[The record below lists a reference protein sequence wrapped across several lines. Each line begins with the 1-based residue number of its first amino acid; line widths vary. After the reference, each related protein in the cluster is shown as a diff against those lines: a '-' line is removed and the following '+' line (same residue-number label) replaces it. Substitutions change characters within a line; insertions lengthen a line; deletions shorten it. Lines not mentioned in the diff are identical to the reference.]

1 MTTAQLA
8 DLIIV
13 GSFFGILGSVAGHII
28 GKAICWVIDRVKT
41 MRDRR
46 GKGKENEGTPSG
58 FGNQEQR

>member
-28 GKAICWVIDRVKT
+28 GKAVCWVIDMVKT

-46 GKGKENEGTPSG
+46 GKDMTNGDEV
-58 FGNQEQR
+58 EQ

>member
-1 MTTAQLA
+1 MVIYMTTAQLA

-28 GKAICWVIDRVKT
+28 GKAVCWVIDKVKT

-46 GKGKENEGTPSG
+46 GKDMTNGDEV
-58 FGNQEQR
+58 EQ